1 MADNEPTLPGADPE
15 AAQHQVEVDQDKLQ
29 ALMQRMKA
37 EQSVPRGL
45 LAGIVAGAVAA
56 IVWAVITKVT
66 GYEVGWI
73 AIGVGFLVGLAVRQF
88 GKGID
93 IRFNVMGAAL
103 ALISVMIGKIL
114 AICMFAAK
122 EAQVGAFEIFNELSF
137 DQMLALLK
145 ETFNPID
152 LLFYGLAI
160 WAGWQYATRT
170 MTQEELA
177 SVLRPK
183 GPVSGGGA

>member
-1 MADNEPTLPGADPE
+1 MPDNEPNLPGADAT

-29 ALMQRMKA
+29 ALMERMKR
-37 EQSVPRGL
+37 EQSIPRGL

-56 IVWAVITKVT
+56 IVWALITKVT

-73 AIGVGFLVGLAVRQF
+73 AIGVGFLVGVAVRQF

-93 IRFNVMGAAL
+93 VRFNIMGAAI
-103 ALISVMIGKIL
+103 ALLSVMVGKIL

-122 EAQVGAFEIFNELSF
+122 EADVGAFEIFNELTF
-137 DQMLALLK
+137 EVMFELLK
-145 ETFNPID
+145 ETFSGLD
-152 LLFYGLAI
+152 LLFYGLAV

-170 MTQEELA
+170 ITQEELA
-177 SVLRPK
+177 GVLRPK
-183 GPVSGGGA
+183 PPAGPGP

>member
-1 MADNEPTLPGADPE
+1 MADNEPNLPGADST

-29 ALMQRMKA
+29 ALMDQMKR
-37 EQSVPRGL
+37 EQSIPRGL

-56 IVWAVITKVT
+56 IVWALITKVT

-73 AIGVGFLVGLAVRQF
+73 AVGVGFLVGLAVRQF

-93 IRFNVMGAAL
+93 VRFNIMGAVIAL
-103 ALISVMIGKIL
+103 LSVMFGKVL

-122 EAQVGAFEIFNELSF
+122 EADVGAFEIFNQLTFEIMF
-137 DQMLALLK
+137 ELLK
-145 ETFNPID
+145 ETFHALD
-152 LLFYGLAI
+152 LLFYGLAV

-170 MTQEELA
+170 ISQEELA
-177 SVLRPK
+177 GVLRPK
-183 GPVSGGGA
+183 PPVGPGP